1 MNPLYSLTIIDYILP
16 ALALLAALAIFYGF
30 WVLTIRESFWM
41 QFFART
47 SAVIAV
53 LWFSFVNLFI
63 WGMVGI

>member
-1 MNPLYSLTIIDYILP
+1 MNPINLTSIDYILP

-41 QFFART
+41 QFFARA
-47 SAVIAV
+47 SAFIVV
-53 LWFSFVNLFI
+53 VWFSFVNLFI